1 MKKVYEIFF
10 KKVVL
15 SLVLT
20 GFAMVGS
27 ATVYYVS
34 NSGNDTNSGLTSSL
48 PWKTLAKVNATAFK
62 AGDQILFQRGSVFY
76 GSLTI
81 KYSGTSGSPI
91 VFGAYGT
98 GENPMISGFTA
109 VTSWN
114 NLGSNIWES
123 TSAVT
128 ALSAVNMVAVN
139 GENTPM
145 GRYPNSSDTNG
156 GYLSF
161 QSHVGNTSI
170 TSSSLSGTPDWTGAE
185 VVVRPVRWILNRRKI
200 LSQAGGTLNFSALSY
215 VPIDGF
221 GFFIQN
227 DVRTLDKQNEWYF
240 DPATKKLKI
249 YSTGAPAGVNVATL
263 NNLVVITG
271 SYVTIEN
278 ISFEG
283 SDGVAIT
290 GDATLRSNIRIQNCR
305 INNTGG
311 DAISGLK
318 ADNSVLDGNIV
329 SNVNNNGI
337 GVNGVSNLIQ
347 NNSVSNVGLFPGMG
361 SLIYM
366 GITAGS
372 STTIQYNTVQNVG
385 YIGISFYGNDV
396 LVKNNFVNGFCSIL
410 DDGGGIYTY
419 TGTRTAM
426 TNCRITGNI
435 VLNGVGA
442 IAGTSGNQSTTAVG
456 IYLDNN
462 TKNVE
467 VDNNTVAN
475 CNTYGMLMNNP
486 SYINTHNNT
495 FYNNSPQIRSTFFTG
510 SNAVINNIIS
520 QNIFVARSTGQG
532 VTALV
537 STEENLST
545 FGSIDGNYYS
555 LLQDSYNLF
564 TTSQPSAPYKQR
576 TFTDWKSYMAKDL
589 NSKKSLITDL
599 SSLQFEYN
607 NSQSTRT
614 ISLSQPM
621 IDVTGAKY
629 ATSITLQPYASVV
642 LMKDPNP
649 AKYTTEYKSICEGSN
664 YNGWT
669 VTGKY
674 ERTLIAKS
682 GVDSIVTTFL
692 NVNPKYA
699 VSEDITINS
708 GESYK
713 TWTTSGTYTQTLSSK
728 FGCDSVVTT
737 NLTVESLKTGS
748 INTTQTIELKKGY
761 NMISTYVAAIDPAVS
776 TVTQPIVDSGYLIKI
791 QDEAGNSYENWGS
804 FGGWINNLGTIKSTE
819 GYKVKVAENCTLQ
832 ITGLPVALPLDIPLN
847 AGWNIISFPRTDAID
862 AMTIIQPLINQNKLI
877 KVQDEAGNS
886 IEDWGIY
893 GGWKNGIG
901 NFVAG
906 KAYRVKL
913 SSSATLTIQDTYAKS
928 AVIPVYAEKTSYFS
942 SETEGNGLD
951 HMNINIVGLRESGI
965 VAGDELAAFDG
976 NVCIGTLKVT
986 DYHLSQGSASLIASA
1001 ATGSTQKDGFK
1012 DGSPVQVFLWKQ
1024 NQNVE
1029 SKVELSSV
1037 SGGLTYVKNA
1047 SIMVKMKSIATSVA
1061 PVTDELSISVYPNP
1075 SKGRFTVLF
1084 SSMPENGGRIEVL
1097 DLSGRKLV
1105 SQQVGGIA
1113 EEINLTGQASGL
1125 YLVKSFIGSVEKIH
1139 KLVIQ

>member
-109 VTSWN
+109 VASWN

-271 SYVTIEN
+271 SYLTIEN

-283 SDGVAIT
+283 SDGIAIT
-290 GDATLRSNIRIQNCR
+290 GDATLRSNIKIQNCR
-305 INNTGG
+305 INNIGG

-426 TNCRITGNI
+426 RGCKVIENI
-435 VLNGVGA
+435 VINGF
-442 IAGTSGNQSTTAVG
+442 GTKSGSYQAYG
-456 IYLDNN
+456 IYLDNDTEDVLVEKNATAYCGAYGYYMHDN
-462 TKNVE
+462 TNVRLT
-467 VDNNTVAN
+467 NNIAFSNSVAQCYFQDDYGDGTVI
-475 CNTYGMLMNNP
+475 NNEITNNVFV
-486 SYINTHNNT
+486 SGQNNT
-495 FYNNSPQIRSTFFTG
+495 FTVQYRSIGATINQGGTWNYNRYVQITNPTNPIRTGTSIQVYGNYTLNWWQTFSGQDGNSLIFMPFIT
-510 SNAVINNIIS
+510 NVNNII
-520 QNIFVARSTGQG
+520 
-532 VTALV
+532 
-537 STEENLST
+537 
-545 FGSIDGNYYS
+545 
-555 LLQDSYNLF
+555 
-564 TTSQPSAPYKQR
+564 
-576 TFTDWKSYMAKDL
+576 
-589 NSKKSLITDL
+589 
-599 SSLQFEYN
+599 FEYN

-629 ATSITLQPYASVV
+629 ATSITLQPYSSVV

-728 FGCDSVVTT
+728 FGCDSIVTT

-901 NFVAG
+901 NFVPG

-986 DYHLSQGSASLIASA
+986 DYHLSQGSVSLIASA

-1012 DGSPVQVFLWKQ
+1012 DGSPVEVFLWKQ
-1024 NQNVE
+1024 NQNAE

-1075 SKGRFTVLF
+1075 SKGRFTVQF

-1125 YLVKSFIGSVEKIH
+1125 YLVKSLIGSVEKIH